1 MNKIYK
7 ILLLVLFLFVF
18 LFRLNFSLSSPE
30 NSFSDDT
37 SYFNL
42 RQADYVKENLKPMTY
57 DELSY
62 SGKPVNNSP
71 LFSYFLAG
79 ISFIPWGSK
88 IILQFFMSLLVIL
101 AYLISKQIINDERS
115 ALISAFIAGF
125 VPLAIRETL
134 NKISVYC
141 IVFPLVFFMLYCILN
156 IDKKVYFGLFLLS
169 SFILTLLSP
178 ISILISS
185 FFIIYFI
192 FSYAEDSELNKKE
205 IILILSFLIITFITN
220 LLIYKNSLLNYG
232 ISVLWNNL
240 PSSLSV
246 ASFKQINI
254 FSIMYHLGYIPLIFG
269 FITIYKGITKYKKK
283 AIFLVSSLLITN
295 LILLSLK
302 MINFYTALVFI
313 GLSASILSSLTIY
326 NFFKYL
332 QLTKVAHWNKLLLSA
347 FVILLILF
355 SVYPSFTMAK
365 NTASQVPSNMEI
377 ESLEWIKQ
385 DSKDLNE
392 VVIGTIYEGNLIN
405 YFSGKKNF
413 FDTNFLLAPN
423 PEKRLVDTNILF
435 SSNSEER
442 IISKMKENNIKYIF
456 LSDKTKKL
464 YQVDNKKFDT
474 GCFEKNLLVY
484 KLVC

>member
-7 ILLLVLFLFVF
+7 IILLVLFLVVF
-18 LFRLNFSLSSPE
+18 LFRLNFSLSTPE

-37 SYFNL
+37 SYANL
-42 RQADYVKENLKPMTY
+42 RQADYVKENLKPMIY

-62 SGKPVNNSP
+62 SGRPVNNSP
-71 LFSYFLAG
+71 LFSYFLAA
-79 ISFIPWGSK
+79 ISFIPWADK

-115 ALISAFIAGF
+115 ALISAFMVGF

-134 NKISVYC
+134 NKVSVYC
-141 IVFPLVFFMLYCILN
+141 IAFPLIFFMIYCILN
-156 IDKKVYFGLFLLS
+156 LDKKTYFSLFLLS
-169 SFILTLLSP
+169 SLILALLSP
-178 ISILISS
+178 ISILVIL
-185 FFIIYFI
+185 FFIIYLV
-192 FSYAEDSELNKKE
+192 FSYAEDSELNKNE
-205 IILILSFLIITFITN
+205 IILILSFLIITLLTN
-220 LLIYKNSLLNYG
+220 LLIYKDSLLSYG

-254 FSIMYHLGYIPLIFG
+254 LSIMYHLGYIPLIFG

-283 AIFLVSSLLITN
+283 AIFLISSLLITN

-313 GLSASILSSLTIY
+313 GLSASILSALTIY

-332 QLTKVAHWNKLLLSA
+332 KLTKVAHWNKLLLSI
-347 FVILLILF
+347 FVILLVLF

-365 NTASQVPSNMEI
+365 NTASQVPSNIEI
-377 ESLEWIKQ
+377 ESLQWIKQ
-385 DSKDLNE
+385 DSQDKNDI
-392 VVIGTIYEGNLIN
+392 VIGTIYEGNLIN

-423 PEKRLVDTNILF
+423 PEKRMLDAGILF
-435 SSNSEER
+435 SSNSGER
-442 IISKMKENNIKYIF
+442 TISKMKENNIKYIF
-456 LSDKTKKL
+456 LSEKVKKL
-464 YQVDNKKFDT
+464 YNIDSKKFDT
-474 GCFEKNLLVY
+474 DCFEKNLQVY